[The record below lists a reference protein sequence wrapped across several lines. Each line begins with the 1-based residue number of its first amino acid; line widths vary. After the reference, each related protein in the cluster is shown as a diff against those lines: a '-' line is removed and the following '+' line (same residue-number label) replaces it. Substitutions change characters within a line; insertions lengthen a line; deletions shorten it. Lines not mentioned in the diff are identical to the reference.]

1 MFVLTDTYGAGES
14 LVALCNILSSLW
26 AILITQLLG
35 KLATKTDKKAVLA
48 IVFSAV
54 ASSLFLIWILPD
66 NIWTFYLS
74 VALFFIGDA
83 GFWTLLFSMA
93 GDVTE
98 LDEYQHKKKRE
109 GLITSFLCFSTKA
122 GCAAGM
128 WLFGT
133 GLDFI
138 GYSSKAV
145 SINASLAGN
154 IRSVFFLPIIVC
166 YVGCFLLVCKYPY
179 SRKEYEGT
187 KAHL

>member
-1 MFVLTDTYGAGES
+1 M
-14 LVALCNILSSLW
+14 
-26 AILITQLLG
+26 
-35 KLATKTDKKAVLA
+35 
-48 IVFSAV
+48 
-54 ASSLFLIWILPD
+54 
-66 NIWTFYLS
+66 S

-166 YVGCFLLVCKYPY
+166 YVGCFLFACKYPY